1 MTKLSDAEIAARDA
15 QRDLNAEL
23 LEAIEELHAG
33 RIGRVIRLPSPEE
46 DAAITA
52 AADSDPDARPL
63 TDEEWAAVAHQLPN
77 QDKP

>member
-1 MTKLSDAEIAARDA
+1 MTKPSDAEIAARDA

-23 LEAIEELHAG
+23 LEAIEELQVG

-63 TDEEWAAVAHQLPN
+63 TDKEWAAVAHQLPN